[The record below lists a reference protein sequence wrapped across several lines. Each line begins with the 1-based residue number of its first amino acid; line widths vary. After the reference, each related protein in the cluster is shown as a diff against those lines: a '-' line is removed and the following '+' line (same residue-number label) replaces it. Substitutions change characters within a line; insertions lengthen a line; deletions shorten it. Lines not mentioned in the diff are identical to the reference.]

1 MFKEKRPMSIWP
13 WHGSRPI
20 APSIRL
26 RSIILY
32 YPIPGGGLVPV
43 GVAGGVGVDA
53 DQGFGEIDLVGDGDA
68 AIKAAA
74 LSDPAG
80 EALGEGAL
88 GLDIEAG
95 VGLNTARSGGPASC
109 KVSLIHDFHLISGV
123 MRVWVAELRAPGAPT
138 HGPKLHAITW
148 ISPPSTNFF
157 RPSRA
162 RAEESVTPKIVVHAN
177 NDYPDDKCRWYS
189 LDPSLASLR
198 NPQHGESEQHTRR
211 VSVPPTTSQKTNMG
225 RQCAK
230 VGKGHDRC
238 PTCQQ
243 PTCNGIRRFPDSD
256 NDRQDSDQSDDDF
269 RRYGSTA
276 GDRFG

>member
-1 MFKEKRPMSIWP
+1 MARFSANRPFDTITQHNSLLSHP
-13 WHGSRPI
+13 RRRSRP
-20 APSIRL
+20 S
-26 RSIILY
+26 RS
-32 YPIPGGGLVPV
+32 GGR
-43 GVAGGVGVDA
+43 VGVDA

-88 GLDIEAG
+88 GLEIEAG
-95 VGLNTARSGGPASC
+95 VGLNTARSGGPAAC
-109 KVSLIHDFHLISGV
+109 KVSLIHDFHLISGI

-177 NDYPDDKCRWYS
+177 NDYPDDKCR
-189 LDPSLASLR
+189 
-198 NPQHGESEQHTRR
+198 
-211 VSVPPTTSQKTNMG
+211 
-225 RQCAK
+225 
-230 VGKGHDRC
+230 
-238 PTCQQ
+238 
-243 PTCNGIRRFPDSD
+243 
-256 NDRQDSDQSDDDF
+256 
-269 RRYGSTA
+269 
-276 GDRFG
+276 